1 MIQSDK
7 LAEKCS
13 IDKKEKKNLMEEKG
27 KKPNLTK
34 GTLILRTVVALYLLY
49 TVYQLMPS
57 LKTATG
63 KDLIFVVAAMVIF
76 TAIAIPLA
84 AFSVKALV
92 KGEFVDP
99 AAGTANETQ
108 EDPQESLDTAD
119 DNHDEADQESA
130 SDHNDE
136 QDTAE

>member
-1 MIQSDK
+1 
-7 LAEKCS
+7 
-13 IDKKEKKNLMEEKG
+13 MEEKG

-108 EDPQESLDTAD
+108 EDPHESLDTAD